1 MLYWKYPPRVSI
13 LTITALAAFSSL
25 FAFYYALSRVT
36 PTSLEHHSI
45 PESPLSRDGPK
56 IAKVSVAANRLDNSM
71 IHRAL
76 QSHQTQNEMHGYHHY
91 IATNQAVGDLIENEA
106 DRRPQG
112 AWTKPAYLLSLIVAE
127 LEKPEDERLE
137 WIFWFDADTV
147 VVNPSTP
154 LEVFL
159 PPKSDEDLAS
169 VHLLIAA
176 NWDGLNSGAFA
187 LRVHPWSVSL
197 LSAVLAYP
205 IYMSGRIGKDRFRDQ
220 SAFQYLLQDDKSP
233 LANSYTKG
241 KEHWATVPMRWF
253 NALPVNNAFSK
264 NGQGW
269 LFGKKMEGA
278 LFDNGTT
285 EIYDDGN
292 GGKIQPWKIMQGDMI
307 VHFAGTTAGG
317 TRDSWMG
324 PWLDRVEALL
334 PEWNNVTTQHRL
346 RDETDKFWSETSARI
361 SSEKAIADAKM
372 KLDAEKKAAADKAAE
387 AKKAE
392 EERKKAEE
400 ERKKADEEKQS
411 MD

>member
-1 MLYWKYPPRVSI
+1 
-13 LTITALAAFSSL
+13 
-25 FAFYYALSRVT
+25 
-36 PTSLEHHSI
+36 
-45 PESPLSRDGPK
+45 
-56 IAKVSVAANRLDNSM
+56 
-71 IHRAL
+71 
-76 QSHQTQNEMHGYHHY
+76 MHGYHHY

-187 LRVHPWSVSL
+187 LRVHPW
-197 LSAVLAYP
+197 
-205 IYMSGRIGKDRFRDQ
+205 IGKDRFRDQ

-233 LANSYTKG
+233 LANSYTK
-241 KEHWATVPMRWF
+241 
-253 NALPVNNAFSK
+253 VNNAFSK

-400 ERKKADEEKQS
+400 EKKKADEEKQS

>member
-1 MLYWKYPPRVSI
+1 
-13 LTITALAAFSSL
+13 
-25 FAFYYALSRVT
+25 
-36 PTSLEHHSI
+36 
-45 PESPLSRDGPK
+45 
-56 IAKVSVAANRLDNSM
+56 
-71 IHRAL
+71 
-76 QSHQTQNEMHGYHHY
+76 MHGYHHY

-187 LRVHPWSVSL
+187 LRVHPC
-197 LSAVLAYP
+197 
-205 IYMSGRIGKDRFRDQ
+205 
-220 SAFQYLLQDDKSP
+220 AFQYLLQDDKSP

-253 NALPVNNAFSK
+253 NALPVNNAFSN

-392 EERKKAEE
+392 EEK
-400 ERKKADEEKQS
+400 KKADEKKQS